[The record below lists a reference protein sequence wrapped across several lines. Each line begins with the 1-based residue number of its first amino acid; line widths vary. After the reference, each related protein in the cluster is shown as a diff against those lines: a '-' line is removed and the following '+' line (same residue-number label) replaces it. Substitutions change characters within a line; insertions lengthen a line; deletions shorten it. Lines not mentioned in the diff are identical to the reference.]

1 MIIDSTLSDA
11 FLVPREGYEW
21 TAHMLN
27 MNGSGN
33 QDLMNRCSALKGY
46 VTLIQYVR
54 EYQKAE
60 DSLLDA
66 MDKAI
71 DRCTKEGVLKEY
83 LLKKKSEVKLM
94 LLTEFDE
101 EAFAETMRE
110 EGERRVNQLYSKLIE
125 EKRNSDLER
134 AIQDKKFRDVLYKRY
149 GL

>member
-1 MIIDSTLSDA
+1 
-11 FLVPREGYEW
+11 
-21 TAHMLN
+21 MLN

-83 LLKKKSEVKLM
+83 LLKKKSEV
-94 LLTEFDE
+94 
-101 EAFAETMRE
+101 
-110 EGERRVNQLYSKLIE
+110 
-125 EKRNSDLER
+125 
-134 AIQDKKFRDVLYKRY
+134 
-149 GL
+149 